1 MAKGGDLILWD
12 SRTIHGGLVG
22 DWEEGK
28 GKGEGGRPE
37 GVEEGRMAR
46 LTVTACMLPRKKA
59 SKLALRKRKE
69 GFEAGRGFNHEA
81 PPLSPTSTPS
91 PKITLNKEKD
101 NCYWQR
107 VVI

>member
-81 PPLSPTSTPS
+81 NESRVTAYARGEYVAIELT
-91 PKITLNKEKD
+91 KE
-101 NCYWQR
+101 QEALL
-107 VVI
+107 